1 MYISQFKTTAT
12 FSAITLNNILAPTTG
27 NYLLNFDMGSAN
39 SGTSFSFD
47 DVLLCQQDAWVV
59 PESVKVEG
67 VLRADTSTSF
77 EEGSPTLFK
86 PQIMTPFADASVIL
100 QQTGA
105 AAKSG
110 ATGAAITVNKAGSYP
125 WHVQLAGPAVRLQ
138 ASKSYTVQLAMK
150 QVVPL
155 GADASHQRNV
165 VTVNWI
171 QPEVYTATAVG
182 AIQPTGSYEVH
193 TLRPVSPPQDG
204 LFYLTVDMGTLAAGT
219 TLFVDDL
226 IVYEASQ

>member
-1 MYISQFKTTAT
+1 MLYISQFKTTAK
-12 FSAITLNNILAPTTG
+12 FSAITVSNILPPATG
-27 NYLLNFDMGSAN
+27 NYLLNFDVGSAD

-47 DVLLCQQDAWVV
+47 DILVCQQDTWVV

-77 EEGSPTLFK
+77 ELGSPALFR
-86 PQIMTPFADASVIL
+86 PQVTTQFADASVVL

-105 AAKSG
+105 AAKTG
-110 ATGAAITVNKAGSYP
+110 ATGAAITVNKAGSQP

-138 ASKSYTVQLAMK
+138 ASKSYIVQLAMK
-150 QVVPL
+150 QMVPSAA
-155 GADASHQRNV
+155 GATQPNV

-171 QPEVYTATAVG
+171 QPEVWTATAVG
-182 AIQPTGSYEVH
+182 AVQPTSSYEVY
-193 TLRPVSPPQDG
+193 TLPAVSPPLDG
-204 LFYLTVDMGTLAAGT
+204 LFYLTVDMGTVAAGT

-226 IVYEASQ
+226 NVYEA